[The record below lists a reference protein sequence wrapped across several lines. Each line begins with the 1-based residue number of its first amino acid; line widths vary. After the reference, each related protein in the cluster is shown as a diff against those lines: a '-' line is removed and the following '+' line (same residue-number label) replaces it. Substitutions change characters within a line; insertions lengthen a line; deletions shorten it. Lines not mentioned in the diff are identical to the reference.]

1 MRPEK
6 KWVKSWSRG
15 KKKTQAP
22 LKNKA
27 TWVLHNH
34 SHSILARGFEVSKKP
49 FPFTNTEEGFESF
62 VSWIYNL
69 AEAAAMNHE
78 PLTMKDH
85 VNRLDRILSANGENL
100 LEGSGSI
107 SHEDAMEKARAEYRK
122 YQVKTISPVEAEYL
136 KSITEMARA
145 AKREGKQ

>member
-1 MRPEK
+1 MNKMSPEK

-69 AEAAAMNHE
+69 AAAHKLTKIMVAIE
-78 PLTMKDH
+78 PTGHYWFAFVAFLKKYDVQVVLVAPQH
-85 VNRLDRILSANGENL
+85 VKHSKI
-100 LEGSGSI
+100 I
-107 SHEDAMEKARAEYRK
+107 
-122 YQVKTISPVEAEYL
+122 PV
-136 KSITEMARA
+136 
-145 AKREGKQ
+145 QC